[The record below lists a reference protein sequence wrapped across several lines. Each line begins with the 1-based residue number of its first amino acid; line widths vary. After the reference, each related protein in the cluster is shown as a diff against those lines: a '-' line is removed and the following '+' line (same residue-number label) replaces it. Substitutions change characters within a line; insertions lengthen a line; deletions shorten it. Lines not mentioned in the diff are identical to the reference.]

1 MPTYEVI
8 LHLIKDPKLLF
19 YREFKNWKDD
29 VKYGV
34 ARGSRDSGFGHKMAT
49 HTWTL
54 KKPLVRFRNFL
65 VEQHVEE
72 VLHANGFKWSE
83 LKDIDPEFRHLAPYP
98 SVIQLLPILLTTKVG
113 DTVLDIYNGTSTT
126 TAVALQL
133 GRKVIGYDTDTESHQ
148 FAAKRLRMVEENLPT
163 DQEVRD
169 FENEFI
175 IDPSDLK
182 NEDSK
187 DEFKDTA

>member
-98 SVIQLLPILLTTKVG
+98 SVIPLLPILLTTKVG

-187 DEFKDTA
+187 DEFKDAA